1 MCVCVCVCVRAC
13 MLACVC
19 LSLSFELIFSDTEL
33 MFFLIILYS
42 YFSHMIDMDVIHNLR
57 THKSQ
62 N

>member
-1 MCVCVCVCVRAC
+1 MCVCVCVCVY
-13 MLACVC
+13 ACVRVFVYHEA
-19 LSLSFELIFSDTEL
+19 LSSEL
-33 MFFLIILYS
+33 MFSLIILYS

>member
-1 MCVCVCVCVRAC
+1 MCVCVRAC
-13 MLACVC
+13 VYACVRVFVYHEA
-19 LSLSFELIFSDTEL
+19 LSSFFSDTEI

-42 YFSHMIDMDVIHNLR
+42 YFSPMIDMDVIHNLR